1 MTSGFHQIKIQES
14 DIPKTAFC
22 TKYGLFE
29 YLTMPMGMTNS
40 PAVFQRLMELALRGL
55 QWHICLIYLDDVLVF
70 GSDFEQHMDRVHEVL
85 SRITEAGLK
94 LKPEKCQLLQTS
106 VSFLGHTISAEGV
119 LPNPDNLAKIKQW
132 PIPTNTTQVR
142 QILGLG
148 SYYRRFIKGY
158 SDLVRPLTLLTHKDT
173 PFVWSEECQQT
184 FEILKERLMGS
195 EIMAYPK
202 DEGLYIL
209 DTDASDTQ
217 ISGVLS
223 QIQDD
228 KEGVIS
234 YGSRSLNKAER
245 NYCITD
251 KELLAIRHFVEYYRQ
266 YLLGRKFL
274 VRSDHNSLT
283 FLFRL
288 KEPKGRIAHW
298 IEILSAYDFS
308 IEYRKGQKHMNAD
321 SLSRCPDP
329 WDCQCPDQDN
339 LESLKCGPCAKCS
352 KRFREMK
359 GFSSQPSPDTT
370 DAVSEQS
377 SESIRAVGTRSNPSA
392 DHESGSNPE
401 VTVSSSV
408 NQWLTEQDLV

>member
-1 MTSGFHQIKIQES
+1 MTSGFHQIKIRES

-70 GSDFEQHMDRVHEVL
+70 GSDFEQHMDRVHIVL

-228 KEGVIS
+228 KERVIS

-288 KEPKGRIAHW
+288 KEPKGHITPHKMCVD
-298 IEILSAYDFS
+298 ELSC
-308 IEYRKGQKHMNAD
+308 R
-321 SLSRCPDP
+321 
-329 WDCQCPDQDN
+329 
-339 LESLKCGPCAKCS
+339 
-352 KRFREMK
+352 
-359 GFSSQPSPDTT
+359 
-370 DAVSEQS
+370 
-377 SESIRAVGTRSNPSA
+377 
-392 DHESGSNPE
+392 
-401 VTVSSSV
+401 
-408 NQWLTEQDLV
+408 